1 MEHNRGSKERLIGP
15 RRDTGPAGLSSPWS
29 DQRACSREKWWQ
41 GTALLKRCI
50 EIISAMAAASL
61 GISWPLFRMFLFFD
75 QQQKNRDNMDP
86 LVFWQNVAQFK
97 AWEGIWVCPH
107 LSSNHSNASVFV
119 WTPQSRTQVWTSTQI
134 QTLVEGE
141 TTCICQAWEQMSMNY
156 RKPGLILIPQS
167 FKDSAGGYLTKIYL
181 IKDLKIGSDEQV
193 ECTAKKNGYFS
204 FHVHLG
210 MKRFCGWKEK

>member
-1 MEHNRGSKERLIGP
+1 MVRPENLFKREMMARHCPSEEVYWNHFCNGSCQLGY
-15 RRDTGPAGLSSPWS
+15 
-29 DQRACSREKWWQ
+29 
-41 GTALLKRCI
+41 LLAPVQDV
-50 EIISAMAAASL
+50 S
-61 GISWPLFRMFLFFD
+61 FFFD

-119 WTPQSRTQVWTSTQI
+119 WTPQSRAQVWTSTQI

-141 TTCICQAWEQMSMNY
+141 TTWICQAWEQMSMNY

-167 FKDSAGGYLTKIYL
+167 FKDSDGGYLTKIYL

-210 MKRFCGWKEK
+210 MKRYCG